1 MNLQQQTS
9 RRVFEDLLE
18 PLNESAPLA
27 RAWATE
33 LCDQSDPESSC
44 FLYHSAWQYFRLIG
58 LLKTITSDD
67 DFLGDALLNL
77 ASTGRFDR
85 VLISGSADY
94 GMLARVIHVYRKAGR
109 KPRITLL
116 DICRTPLRLNQWLA
130 DREGIAL
137 ETVHGDVLQLIADRP
152 FDLICTHSFIGQFY
166 GRREQLIRT
175 LCNALRPGGAIVT
188 TSRIR
193 PGITDVVRFSPAE
206 VEAFSARADALARA
220 CPHLETVSAGT
231 IAEWASA
238 YARHKFNYPL
248 QTCEEMT
255 GYFTQAGM
263 HITRLDRA
271 STELDRPSGPSQGIS
286 SERIRL
292 VATRP

>member
-1 MNLQQQTS
+1 LSQQTS
-9 RRVFEDLLE
+9 PCELADLLE
-18 PLNESAPLA
+18 PLDESAPLA
-27 RAWATE
+27 QAWANRF
-33 LCDQSDPESSC
+33 CDRSDPESSC

-58 LLKTITSDD
+58 LFKTIASDD

-109 KPRITLL
+109 EPHITLL

-130 DREGIAL
+130 EREGITL
-137 ETVHGDVLQLIADRP
+137 ETVHGDVLGLIANRP
-152 FDLICTHSFIGQFY
+152 FDLICTHSFINQFH
-166 GRREQLIRT
+166 GRREQLIQT
-175 LCNALRPGGAIVT
+175 LCNALRPGGCIVT

-193 PGITDVVRFSPAE
+193 PGIKNVVRFSPAE
-206 VEAFSARADALARA
+206 VAAFSARAEDLARA
-220 CPHLETVSAGT
+220 CPHLGTVSAGT
-231 IAEWASA
+231 IAEWAGA
-238 YARHKFNYPL
+238 YARHKFNFPL
-248 QTCEEMT
+248 QSCEEMT

-271 STELDRPSGPSQGIS
+271 STERDRPSGPSQGIS

-292 VATRP
+292 IATRP

>member
-1 MNLQQQTS
+1 MKAPQQIS
-9 RRVFEDLLE
+9 RQVFVDLLE
-18 PLNESAPLA
+18 PLAESAPLA
-27 RAWATE
+27 HAWANRF
-33 LCDQSDPESSC
+33 CDRSDPDSSC
-44 FLYHSAWQYFRLIG
+44 YLYHSAWQYFRLIG
-58 LLKTITSDD
+58 LLKTIASDD

-109 KPRITLL
+109 EPRITLL

-130 DREGIAL
+130 DREGVAL
-137 ETVHGDVLQLIADRP
+137 ETLHGDVFQLIAERP
-152 FDLICTHSFIGQFY
+152 FDLVCTHSFINQFH
-166 GRREQLIRT
+166 GRRDQLVRT
-175 LCNALRPGGAIVT
+175 LCNALRPGGCIVT

-193 PGITDVVRFSPAE
+193 PGIKDIVRFSPAE
-206 VEAFSARADALARA
+206 VEAFSARAEALARA
-220 CPHLETVSAGT
+220 CPHLGAVSAGT

-238 YARHKFNYPL
+238 YARHKFNFPL

-255 GYFTQAGM
+255 GYFTRAGM

-271 STELDRPSGPSQGIS
+271 STEGDRPSGPSQGIS

-292 VATRP
+292 IATRP